1 MSFQV
6 TLLDH
11 HIIPDENFIH
21 NQKVKV
27 ILGYDQENYYKNIS
41 EFINRKFDYIF
52 LDENP
57 DAMLSAAIY
66 LLSRQKKPQFKCLP
80 RALKDKDFEK
90 LIAGGKNNIII
101 FNCLKAYFS
110 DFHMVDKIIL
120 INPHESGLQNISA
133 SEIIYKTIEDPTP
146 FMRDL
151 ASISIVLDYTLDEA
165 FETVLEVVNAY
176 PDIFADI
183 LEKIK
188 NLTLNKYNI
197 HDSEFSI
204 LASMFRAPS
213 ILYGIKGVDQL
224 IDYLLKNENFTLK
237 DMLNGSAN
245 ETIKYLKDCSTKYLK
260 IIDDELKFLEEEKVS
275 RGAVMIYTP
284 HFRSENFVREFANQV
299 KDRNI
304 DSIVMFKIP
313 TKDNKTKYSIRRGEL
328 NVDLGRILSD
338 MGVGGGN
345 PFSAGCT
352 VDREEDFEKEFLF
365 KIEQLELK

>member
-11 HIIPDENFIH
+11 HIIPDSRFVH
-21 NQKVKV
+21 NSKVKV
-27 ILGYDQENYYKNIS
+27 VLGYDQDNYYQNTAEYLNK
-41 EFINRKFDYIF
+41 KFDFIF

-66 LLSRQKKPQFKCLP
+66 LLSQDKKPQFKCLP
-80 RALKDKDFEK
+80 RDLKEKDFDK
-90 LIAGGKNNIII
+90 LKTGGKKNILI

-110 DFHMVDKIIL
+110 NFGSVDEIIL

-133 SEIIYKTIEDPTP
+133 SEIIYKTIKEPTP

-151 ASISIVLDYTLDEA
+151 ASISIILDYTLDEA
-165 FETVLEVVNAY
+165 FETVLEAVNAY

-204 LASMFRAPS
+204 LTSMFRAPS

-224 IDYLLKNENFTLK
+224 IDYLLKNDSFTLK

-245 ETIKYLKDCSTKYLK
+245 ETIKYLKDCSTKYLS
-260 IIDDELKFLEEEKVS
+260 IIDDELKFLDEEKKIH
-275 RGAVMIYTP
+275 GKVMIYTP
-284 HFRSENFVREFANQV
+284 HFHSENFIREFSNLV

-304 DSIVMFKIP
+304 DSIVMFKTP
-313 TKDNKTKYSIRRGEL
+313 TKDNKTKYSVRRGEL
-328 NVDLGRILSD
+328 NVNLGKILSD

-345 PFSAGCT
+345 PFAAGCT
-352 VDREEDFEKEFLF
+352 VDNGEEFEKEFLY
-365 KIEQLELK
+365 KIEKLDLD